1 MMGLLLL
8 QGRDER
14 EPEPAVRPDQPPGE
28 SRDEPNGESAGA
40 GEATGQRNQ
49 ERTSFY
55 SLG

>member
-1 MMGLLLL
+1 MVLMRL